1 MLTPLHKNALL
12 STCLYMESR
21 LNEMEPLLAQAKR
34 PSPLDRH
41 VHDLSPAEAKVME
54 DYFARIRSTMVT
66 CLQKHGIP
74 ITVDRVSLRWSL
86 QTSMIDLSIAVAE
99 VAPQRL
105 GGYGELDDA
114 GRQEV
119 LSMQQEL
126 DRLLDRVMAYL
137 RERLG
142 HDLPERLARLQAAP
156 GNVAMLRL
164 LDQIVMRWQLV
175 EFRPNLD
182 AIVQR
187 LEFPQF
193 EIAVFGRV
201 SSGKST
207 LLNHI
212 AGGDVLPVG
221 VTPVTAVPTRL
232 VRGDPEGALPR
243 VVIYFAEFSPR
254 SIDPK
259 ELAEYASEEKNRG
272 NHKHVTGITVE
283 IPSRRLRE
291 GVVLVDTPGIG
302 SLATSGSA
310 ETFAYLPRCDLSV
323 VLIDAGSTLN
333 QEDLSLLRDLY
344 EAGIPAQVLLSKADL
359 LGAED
364 RQRVLRYIRDQL
376 RQELDLEVMVHPV
389 STLGK
394 DEALLDRWFQQ
405 EIEPLWERQRTLTEE
420 SLHRKIARLRESV
433 MAVLQT
439 LLAKRQGAVPAGHH
453 VLMVGDG
460 RQLKAAERLLDKA
473 DTAIQQAQ
481 IRRRDWSADDAALV
495 EIILQDAANA
505 VVQSAR
511 KNRTHHGP
519 RDGFHHAERDEHDGS
534 VAQVVQGS
542 LVQIGQMARD
552 VVTGL
557 QKTLGRVL
565 EALEKTAP
573 LAKADAAA
581 IRNAPLGG
589 LPVIDLSSLLGK
601 YNCSIPGW
609 TTFVPK
615 MAHWAARRAVDTQ
628 LADSVRQT
636 VRLYNGQLRAW
647 LESSIL
653 AVAEPYQAQ
662 AEVFREQLRRMT
674 ATVEPNTASDAADLI
689 RDLKELEQA
698 GLERKEVVAR

>member
-114 GRQEV
+114 GCQEV

-221 VTPVTAVPTRL
+221 VTPVTSVPTRL

-359 LGAED
+359 LTTED
-364 RQRVLRYIRDQL
+364 RQRVLQYIRDQL
-376 RQELDLEVMVHPV
+376 RQELNLDVAVHPV

-394 DEALLDRWFQQ
+394 DEALLDRWFEQ

-420 SLHRKIARLRESV
+420 SLHRKIARLGESV

-439 LLAKRQGAVPAGHH
+439 LLAKRQGTASVG
-453 VLMVGDG
+453 GDG
-460 RQLKAAERLLDKA
+460 RQLKTVEGLLDEA
-473 DTAIQQAQ
+473 DTVIQQAQ
-481 IRRRDWSADDAALV
+481 IRRRDWLADDAALV

-511 KNRTHHGP
+511 KNRTHHAP
-519 RDGFHHAERDEHDGS
+519 RDEHDGS
-534 VAQVVQGS
+534 VTQVVQES

-581 IRNAPLGG
+581 IRHAPLGG

-662 AEVFREQLRRMT
+662 VEVFREQLRRMT

-698 GLERKEVVAR
+698 GLERKEVVAP

>member
-114 GRQEV
+114 GCQEV

-221 VTPVTAVPTRL
+221 VTPVTLVPTRL

-344 EAGIPAQVLLSKADL
+344 EAGIPAQVLLSKANL
-359 LGAED
+359 LTTED
-364 RQRVLRYIRDQL
+364 RQRVLQYIRDQL
-376 RQELDLEVMVHPV
+376 RQELNLDVAVHPV

-394 DEALLDRWFQQ
+394 DEALLDRWFEQ

-420 SLHRKIARLRESV
+420 SLHRKIARLGESV

-439 LLAKRQGAVPAGHH
+439 LLAKRQGTASVG
-453 VLMVGDG
+453 GDG
-460 RQLKAAERLLDKA
+460 RQLKTVEGLLDEA
-473 DTAIQQAQ
+473 DTVIQQAQ

-511 KNRTHHGP
+511 KNRTHHAP
-519 RDGFHHAERDEHDGS
+519 RDEHDGS
-534 VAQVVQGS
+534 VTQVVQES

-581 IRNAPLGG
+581 IRHAPLGG

-662 AEVFREQLRRMT
+662 VEVFREQLRRMT

-698 GLERKEVVAR
+698 GLERKEVVAP

>member
-114 GRQEV
+114 GCQEV

-221 VTPVTAVPTRL
+221 VTPVTSVPTRL

-359 LGAED
+359 LTTED
-364 RQRVLRYIRDQL
+364 RQRVLQYIRDQL
-376 RQELDLEVMVHPV
+376 RQELNLDVAVHPV

-394 DEALLDRWFQQ
+394 DEALLDRWFEQ

-420 SLHRKIARLRESV
+420 SLHRKIARLGESV

-439 LLAKRQGAVPAGHH
+439 LLAKRQGTASVG
-453 VLMVGDG
+453 GDG
-460 RQLKAAERLLDKA
+460 RQLKTVEGLLDEA
-473 DTAIQQAQ
+473 DTVIQQAQ

-511 KNRTHHGP
+511 KNRTHHAP
-519 RDGFHHAERDEHDGS
+519 RDEHDGS
-534 VAQVVQGS
+534 VTQVVQES

-581 IRNAPLGG
+581 IRHAPLGG

-662 AEVFREQLRRMT
+662 VEVFREQLRRMT

-698 GLERKEVVAR
+698 GLERKEVVAP